1 MSTVSNQKEIT
12 LLNKILEESNKS
24 LTSLNDLT
32 SEQKLV
38 YIIKVM

>member
-12 LLNKILEESNKS
+12 LLNKILEESSKS
-24 LTSLNDLT
+24 LTSLNDLS

-38 YIIKVM
+38 YIIKLM

>member
-1 MSTVSNQKEIT
+1 MSTESNQKEIT
-12 LLNKILEESNKS
+12 LLNKILEESSKS
-24 LTSLNDLT
+24 LTSLNDLS

>member
-24 LTSLNDLT
+24 LTSLNDLS

-38 YIIKVM
+38 YIIKLM

>member
-1 MSTVSNQKEIT
+1 MSTVSNQKEIN

-24 LTSLNDLT
+24 LTSLNDLS

-38 YIIKVM
+38 YIIKLM

>member
-24 LTSLNDLT
+24 LTSLNDLS

>member
-1 MSTVSNQKEIT
+1 MSTDSNQKEIT

-24 LTSLNDLT
+24 LTSLNDLS